1 MENKKIK
8 VVVIDDNGNEISLFV
23 RDAVAGA
30 SLADELFKTTDNT
43 VKVIN
48 TSIPDGTDKVIYQ
61 RTSPKHAFL
70 SASKDFQENRL
81 METAM
86 RFMDVLCD
94 MQYAHSLNPDKLDE
108 SSYLEKLEMLRDWA
122 REFEYT
128 CFGIDKYENDW
139 ISFAE
144 DWITPK
150 LVEKFGGE
158 C

>member
-1 MENKKIK
+1 
-8 VVVIDDNGNEISLFV
+8 
-23 RDAVAGA
+23 
-30 SLADELFKTTDNT
+30 
-43 VKVIN
+43 
-48 TSIPDGTDKVIYQ
+48 
-61 RTSPKHAFL
+61 
-70 SASKDFQENRL
+70 